1 MSEISSTS
9 NNPTEWFGIVYQIL
23 DASFGI
29 SKFNQAVPLL
39 ISGVAV
45 GVSLVN
51 RNFVKC
57 LGHLIGG
64 MVVIFVTVIYILNN
78 QSSCK
83 QFTTAFLWYTVA
95 YIMFCMQASD
105 RIDSNT
111 LIGIVLSFIIL
122 VFVDVVT
129 FLGSSDCV
137 GMGFKTYIILLLLGL
152 TGGIGMFY
160 IIKLNWG
167 NGALYDFGGCSC
179 DNCNGGNCSVGC
191 AKTFMAKQVS
201 SQ

>member
-1 MSEISSTS
+1 MSDISPTS
-9 NNPTEWFGIVYQIL
+9 NNPAEWFGIVYQTL

-64 MVVIFVTVIYILNN
+64 MVVIFITVIYITKNAPD
-78 QSSCK
+78 CT

-95 YIMFCMQASD
+95 YILFCMQASD
-105 RIDSNT
+105 RLDSNT
-111 LIGIVLSFIIL
+111 LIGIIMSFIIL

-129 FLGSSDCV
+129 FFGSNCSGLGS
-137 GMGFKTYIILLLLGL
+137 KTYISMLLLGL
-152 TGGIGMFY
+152 IVCIGGFY

-179 DNCNGGNCSVGC
+179 DNCKGGNCSVGC
-191 AKTFMAKQVS
+191 AQTFMAQQVS

>member
-1 MSEISSTS
+1 MNSPTSDGSTD
-9 NNPTEWFGIVYQIL
+9 WFGTVYAIL

-51 RNFVKC
+51 RNFSKC

-64 MVVIFVTVIYILNN
+64 MVVIFITILYITKTAPE
-78 QSSCK
+78 CT
-83 QFTTAFLWYTVA
+83 QFTTAFLWYTVS
-95 YIMFCMQASD
+95 YVLFCMQASD
-105 RIDSNT
+105 RLDSNT
-111 LIGIVLSFIIL
+111 LIGIILSFIIL
-122 VFVDVVT
+122 VFVDVIA
-129 FLGSSDCV
+129 FFGSNCV
-137 GMGFKTYIILLLLGL
+137 NMGSKTYISMLLMGL
-152 TGGIGMFY
+152 IVGIGGFY
-160 IIKLNWG
+160 IIKLKWG

-179 DNCNGGNCSVGC
+179 DDCNGGNCSVGC
-191 AKTFMAKQVS
+191 AQTFVAKQMS